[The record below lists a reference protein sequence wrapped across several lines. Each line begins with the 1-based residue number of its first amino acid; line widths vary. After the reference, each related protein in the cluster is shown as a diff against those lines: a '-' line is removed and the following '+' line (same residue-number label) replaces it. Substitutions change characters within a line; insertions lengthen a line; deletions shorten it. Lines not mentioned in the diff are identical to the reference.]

1 MNQHVIQKEMLQKT
15 QYGKS
20 YYATNQTVG
29 KVVTDFDN
37 FPYNRFY
44 RGHYS
49 NSHPVILEREAG
61 YRFVQSNCYNDKVTY
76 DKKDYPEH
84 CFETACSV
92 VYPCYPEYLRK
103 YSDQAKL
110 DVMLNRKCVDRS
122 L

>member
-1 MNQHVIQKEMLQKT
+1 MNQQVVQQAITQKT
-15 QYGKS
+15 KYGKS
-20 YYATNQTVG
+20 FYATNETVG
-29 KVVTDFDN
+29 KTSTDFDN
-37 FPYNRFY
+37 FPYDRWY
-44 RGHYS
+44 RGQYT
-49 NSHPVILEREAG
+49 NSHPVVIEREAG
-61 YRFVQSNCYNDKVTY
+61 YRFVENNCYKDKTVY
-76 DKKDYPEH
+76 KKEYPEH